1 VKYLPANALRRQ
13 VGKAQSAGPHPD
25 SDQLTAFAEDVLLD
39 RERADVLAH
48 LASCPSCRAVLHAA
62 SAAEPEAAAIPQLLP
77 ARKPR
82 RIWIPRIAVAASLVV
97 IAASSILLYRAT
109 RTNPAGPPIVASAPP
124 PAASV
129 SQPPASAPAPPAAT
143 PPEPR
148 AKAPE
153 PKPARTPI
161 TPRTPEP
168 PPPSA
173 TETVT
178 VSAAPA
184 PLTTTQ
190 GDTSAYSLGMIATR
204 GAPAPTNQQR
214 VQAEG
219 MQQHSALAA
228 AKATPGAAQ
237 VQEQRAFA
245 GEFRQSL
252 HGAFMARP
260 AVRPHFRINDEGQ
273 IERSTDAGL
282 WQPVPVGTPVHFRVL
297 SVSGADIW
305 AGGDRLRL
313 FHSLDNGATWLE
325 VQPPIG
331 ADRSHAIIHIRIESP
346 QRLAVESDDGTT
358 WSTIDGGVTWQ

>member
-13 VGKAQSAGPHPD
+13 LGKAQSAGPHPD
-25 SDQLTAFAEDVLLD
+25 SDQLTAFAEDGLLD
-39 RERADVLAH
+39 RERADLLAH

-82 RIWIPRIAVAASLVV
+82 RIWIPGIAVAASLLV

-109 RTNPAGPPIVASAPP
+109 RTSPAGPPIVASAPP

-129 SQPPASAPAPPAAT
+129 SQPPASAPAPPSAT
-143 PPEPR
+143 PLEPR
-148 AKAPE
+148 AKAPA
-153 PKPARTPI
+153 PKPARTPVH
-161 TPRTPEP
+161 PQVPAP
-168 PPPSA
+168 MPQS
-173 TETVT
+173 TESVE
-178 VSAAPA
+178 VSSAPA

-204 GAPAPTNQQR
+204 GAPAPTNQQQ
-214 VQAEG
+214 VQAEVI
-219 MQQHSALAA
+219 QQRNALAA
-228 AKATPGAAQ
+228 AKPTPGAAQ
-237 VQEQRAFA
+237 VQEQRAFS

-252 HGAFMARP
+252 HGVFMARP
-260 AVRPHFRINDEGQ
+260 AVRPLFRINDEGQ

-313 FHSLDNGATWLE
+313 FHSQDNGATWVE

-331 ADRSHAIIHIRIESP
+331 ADRTHAIIHIRIESP
-346 QRLAVESDDGTT
+346 QKLAVESDDGTT